1 MSWGENRSEH
11 ELAVIKTFSWSTS
24 TQDKSPFRVWRQPV
38 LIPLAEDSLYVGGI
52 KNQHSRNNHKLVY
65 EPQEQRHRV
74 SRNLALPLF
83 FTFLFQFISFC
94 TVFFLFASTLLNF
107 YGCWL
112 SCMKMASRDKHIKYP
127 PRAPIGMGL
136 QANLEF
142 RQRPPSP
149 GPLAYLFENKFWI
162 TNRHRHDVTLAR
174 MCSKDNARASGTEF
188 SHEFCIWMW
197 VTSSS
202 FSVFLCVFVCVC
214 VCETADFCFGASFRR
229 SIRPDKAHKGP
240 VVPLRRLHAKDFK
253 WKPETQP
260 TRATQN
266 GRLGH
271 KVAKQWKKANT
282 KNGCK
287 KKKKNYERKER

>member
-162 TNRHRHDVTLAR
+162 TNRHRHDIDMTSLWQGCAAR
-174 MCSKDNARASGTEF
+174 TTRERVAQNFRTSFAFECELRAPHSRCFCVCSCVCVFAKQLTFVLARASGDPF
-188 SHEFCIWMW
+188 AQIRLIK
-197 VTSSS
+197 VPL
-202 FSVFLCVFVCVC
+202 FLC
-214 VCETADFCFGASFRR
+214 ADSTRR
-229 SIRPDKAHKGP
+229 TLSGSQKHSQQEPHKMA
-240 VVPLRRLHAKDFK
+240 VLAIK
-253 WKPETQP
+253 
-260 TRATQN
+260 
-266 GRLGH
+266 
-271 KVAKQWKKANT
+271 
-282 KNGCK
+282 
-287 KKKKNYERKER
+287 

>member
-287 KKKKNYERKER
+287 KKKNYERKER